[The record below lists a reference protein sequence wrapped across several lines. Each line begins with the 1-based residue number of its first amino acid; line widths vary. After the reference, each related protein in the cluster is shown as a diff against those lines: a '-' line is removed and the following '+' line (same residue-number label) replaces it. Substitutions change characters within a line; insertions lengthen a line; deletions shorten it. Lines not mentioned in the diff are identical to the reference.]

1 MQRYQYR
8 FCQTLYK
15 NQNLLNMR
23 NLCLALLA
31 STLSFT
37 ACQKTSEQ
45 KQVAGET
52 IVTVKAI
59 DALCSSVIF
68 EIQEDSLKKY
78 GEQNFTYKG
87 KKYDGVF
94 SSQLLC
100 AEFANTNLNPN
111 NDGRSE
117 PSSFKVLISKN
128 PPTSNCENATCMAV
142 LTNMPETFY
151 FIHPIR

>member
-1 MQRYQYR
+1 
-8 FCQTLYK
+8 
-15 NQNLLNMR
+15 MR
-23 NLCLALLA
+23 KLCLALLTT
-31 STLSFT
+31 TLFFT
-37 ACQKTSEQ
+37 ACQKVNQQQDLT
-45 KQVAGET
+45 GET

-59 DALCSSVIF
+59 DALCGSVIF
-68 EIQEDSLKKY
+68 EILEESLKKY

-87 KKYDGVF
+87 KEYDGVF

-100 AEFANTNLNPN
+100 SEFANTNLYPN
-111 NDGRSE
+111 NDGSFE

-128 PPTSNCENATCMAV
+128 PPTYNCENATCLAI

>member
-1 MQRYQYR
+1 M
-8 FCQTLYK
+8 
-15 NQNLLNMR
+15 
-23 NLCLALLA
+23 
-31 STLSFT
+31 
-37 ACQKTSEQ
+37 
-45 KQVAGET
+45 AGET

-100 AEFANTNLNPN
+100 AEFANTNLYSN
-111 NDGRSE
+111 NEGGVE

-128 PPTSNCENATCMAV
+128 PPTHNCENATCMAI
-142 LTNMPETFY
+142 LNNMPETFY